1 MTDIIQQTFNRARV
15 VLPVIHV
22 VDQEQTLRNVKIAR
36 AAGVDGVF
44 LISHAYE
51 NAALIDIARSIKDR
65 LPKFFLG
72 LNLLGKGPL
81 QAYYSAQDAG
91 VDGVWVDNPEDVDI
105 KNLGLL
111 YFGGVAFKTHVRDE
125 DLAQLVT
132 RAATNMDVVC
142 TSGPR
147 TGVAEDARRLR
158 IMSEALVG
166 VAPLAVASGVTPQN
180 VQEHLDAGVQAIL
193 VATGVSRNYHELDL
207 ALLTDLVK
215 QVHRCL
221 LGPGEERRVSST
233 KLSKEARAARAPRP
247 PEELVGA
254 LQDRIHPTS
263 GRLLAAKPI
272 ATTRRK

>member
-1 MTDIIQQTFNRARV
+1 MTNIIQQTFNRARV

-22 VDQEQTLRNVKIAR
+22 VDQEQTERNVNIAR

-111 YFGGVAFKTHVRDE
+111 YFGGVAFKTQPHVRDE

-147 TGVAEDARRLR
+147 TGVAEDTRRLR
-158 IMSEALVG
+158 IMSEALAG
-166 VAPLAVASGVTPQN
+166 VTPLAVASGVTPQN
-180 VQEHLDAGVQAIL
+180 AQEHLDAGVQAIL
-193 VATGVSRNYHELDL
+193 VATGVSRNFHELDQV
-207 ALLTDLVK
+207 LLTDLVK
-215 QVHRCL
+215 QVHR
-221 LGPGEERRVSST
+221 
-233 KLSKEARAARAPRP
+233 
-247 PEELVGA
+247 
-254 LQDRIHPTS
+254 
-263 GRLLAAKPI
+263 
-272 ATTRRK
+272 